1 MPKYKIDYVKVYS
14 YMFDTYDWGKL
25 EIPYH
30 AYSLIPNASAED
42 IFPDQHAEYVARE
55 DDQDDPCG
63 GSSWNFYLEKIEH
76 YPEDHDTALIASSIV
91 VGKKRVLV

>member
-1 MPKYKIDYVKVYS
+1 MPKYKIDYVTVYS

-42 IFPDQHAEYVARE
+42 IFPDQHAEYVAR
-55 DDQDDPCG
+55 
-63 GSSWNFYLEKIEH
+63 
-76 YPEDHDTALIASSIV
+76 
-91 VGKKRVLV
+91 

>member
-1 MPKYKIDYVKVYS
+1 MPKYKINYVTVYS

-42 IFPDQHAEYVARE
+42 IFPEQHAEYVAR
-55 DDQDDPCG
+55 QDYDYDPGG

-76 YPEDHDTALIASSIV
+76 YPEDHDIVLIASSII
-91 VGKKRVLV
+91 VGKKRIAS

>member
-1 MPKYKIDYVKVYS
+1 MPKYKIDYVTVYS

-42 IFPDQHAEYVARE
+42 IFPDQHAEYTLHV
-55 DDQDDPCG
+55 
-63 GSSWNFYLEKIEH
+63 KIMI
-76 YPEDHDTALIASSIV
+76 PMAV
-91 VGKKRVLV
+91 VPGIFILRK